1 MSVFGWDL
9 DFARLRDQLSVFG
22 SEVTTR
28 HHSFFVRGK
37 LMVMQCQWRIA
48 LLVIF
53 WGEFKCRIR
62 WSDLCRLLSDI
73 SEEYIFTEGSTTR
86 ERVTLQKLHKCFLI
100 EPKNEKFQTII
111 NHVKTNLKF
120 LERSKSES
128 FGHLI
133 YIYIYIYL
141 FRILYIHRT
150 SENSLR
156 LLFWQQSLSSDVFT
170 FLSFSKIQSNPV
182 PFSIYWNTSPQREEG
197 EGKF

>member
-1 MSVFGWDL
+1 MPGIKKTRQIFHSNIPETCFEGLSHLGEIFSILQYCVIIVWCSDFAIFTFLIVIFWGIFLGWD
-9 DFARLRDQLSVFG
+9 FAILRDQLSVFG

-100 EPKNEKFQTII
+100 EPKNEKF
-111 NHVKTNLKF
+111 
-120 LERSKSES
+120 
-128 FGHLI
+128 
-133 YIYIYIYL
+133 
-141 FRILYIHRT
+141 
-150 SENSLR
+150 
-156 LLFWQQSLSSDVFT
+156 
-170 FLSFSKIQSNPV
+170 
-182 PFSIYWNTSPQREEG
+182 
-197 EGKF
+197 